1 MTHRNVLDTF
11 RLNGKTALITG
22 GARGL
27 GRTMAMAM
35 AEAGADIALA
45 GRSRES
51 CEATARE
58 IADATGRTVRAF
70 EADVTSAADVTR
82 LAAEVTG
89 GVWSDRH
96 PGQQRRH
103 QHPRHD

>member
-1 MTHRNVLDTF
+1 MTHKHVLETF

-27 GRTMAMAM
+27 GRTMAIALG
-35 AEAGADIALA
+35 EAGADVALA

-70 EADVTSAADVTR
+70 EGDVTSSADVTR
-82 LAAEVTG
+82 LAAEVIAACGSIDILVNNAGT
-89 GVWSDRH
+89 
-96 PGQQRRH
+96 
-103 QHPRHD
+103 